1 MISRFTIIGLIDEE
15 DRPPKKSNNHIR
27 EVYLVNYFTDKE
39 TEVKAIW

>member
-27 EVYLVNYFTDKE
+27 EVYLVKYFTDKE